1 MDEFETRL
9 GRVIAD
15 FASLIRNVILT
26 NLHKSDDVDLE
37 DIEQEVKLKLWKLL
51 KKGKKVEN
59 LPSYIRKV
67 AYSATIDE
75 LRKMRKQVP
84 MRELQ
89 GAADLDSLRKMF
101 SSNWPSQTPQAE
113 LEWKEMKT
121 TIRALMEGLGEDR
134 RSVLLLYSAGMSIE
148 EIGELCRWDK
158 VKVRHLLYRGIGDLR
173 EKMNLP
179 AGEESPTG

>member
-1 MDEFETRL
+1 
-9 GRVIAD
+9 
-15 FASLIRNVILT
+15 
-26 NLHKSDDVDLE
+26 
-37 DIEQEVKLKLWKLL
+37 
-51 KKGKKVEN
+51 
-59 LPSYIRKV
+59 
-67 AYSATIDE
+67 
-75 LRKMRKQVP
+75 MRKQVP
-84 MRELQ
+84 MRELR

-101 SSNWPSQTPQAE
+101 SSIGTADSQAE

-121 TIRALMEGLGEDR
+121 TIRALVEGLGEDR

-179 AGEESPTG
+179 AGEESPAG